1 MHGLSNDR
9 RILRRLDMR
18 VKRTTAWH
26 QPRDETVPPTY
37 QCNVALLEEKV
48 ISRSVCVILG
58 DYQPRWYWFAPVSL
72 SMSRQKRIP
81 RSPPPQRTKLEASKS
96 RIFQIW
102 KFPTSN
108 FVCKGWGA
116 TQKFLDLENAE
127 IWSWPGRLVLHL
139 P

>member
-1 MHGLSNDR
+1 
-9 RILRRLDMR
+9 MR

-81 RSPPPQRTKLEASKS
+81 RSPPPPTYKVRS
-96 RIFQIW
+96 FQIQN
-102 KFPTSN
+102 FPDLEVSN
-108 FVCKGWGA
+108 FQLCMQGVGG
-116 TQKFLDLENAE
+116 DAE
-127 IWSWPGRLVLHL
+127 ISGSRKRGNLELAGAASSPLTVKSQVLNL
-139 P
+139 FF